1 MKKTSKKSEILAIKV
16 YFKSTDVLHM
26 QVYNDLQELSK
37 STGVSLSDAAGMA
50 LRRGVPLAKA
60 GWDDLQKTKR

>member
-16 YFKSTDVLHM
+16 YFKSTDALHM
-26 QVYNDLQELSK
+26 QVYKDIQELSE

-50 LRRGVPLAKA
+50 LRRGIPLAKA
-60 GWDDLQKTKR
+60 GWDELQKTRK